1 MPVGGEKGKE
11 IEEEAFGDRE
21 SGRRP
26 MKFRPASYR
35 ELDCL
40 LEEEAEVSHKLSRGD
55 PGVGGPPAP
64 GWIPYA
70 VRAVR
75 RRPPPRRFER
85 DWGAAE
91 RKSLICYLLLAGVLL
106 AWWALVNPKVPIVPS
121 VVYTLV

>member
-1 MPVGGEKGKE
+1 
-11 IEEEAFGDRE
+11 
-21 SGRRP
+21 
-26 MKFRPASYR
+26 MKLRPASYR

-40 LEEEAEVSHKLSRGD
+40 LEEEAEISHKLSPGD

-64 GWIPYA
+64 GWVPYA

-75 RRPPPRRFER
+75 RNPAPRRFER
-85 DWGAAE
+85 
-91 RKSLICYLLLAGVLL
+91 KPLICYLILAGVLV